1 MSKLVEIRFHGRG
14 GQGVATAA
22 ELFARAAAYERW
34 FVQST
39 PFFGAERRGALVVA
53 YARAS
58 DSPIWLR
65 EPVYNPDILVVFDQ
79 RALSEA
85 GVLDGLKN
93 GGKILVNSTKPPDEI
108 KLCIHCDVQ
117 VFTVDATGVSMKHL
131 KRPTV
136 NTTLLGALSSITD
149 LISFESLRRAI
160 LYRFPKIDIEATMKA
175 VEEAAD
181 TVVGTYLSK

>member
-1 MSKLVEIRFHGRG
+1 M
-14 GQGVATAA
+14 ATAA
-22 ELFARAAAYERW
+22 ELFVRAAAYENW

-65 EPVYNPDILVVFDQ
+65 EPVYNPDILVIFDQ

-85 GVLDGLKN
+85 GVLDGIKS
-93 GGKILVNSTKPPDEI
+93 GGKILVNSTQQPEEI
-108 KLCIHCDVQ
+108 KSRIIDGEVQ
-117 VFTVDATGVSMKHL
+117 VFTVDATGISIKYL
-131 KRPTV
+131 KRPIV
-136 NTTLLGALSSITD
+136 NTTLLGALASITGI
-149 LISFESLRRAI
+149 ISLGALKRAI

-175 VEEAAD
+175 VEEAYNR
-181 TVVGTYLSK
+181 VVGTYLS

>member
-1 MSKLVEIRFHGRG
+1 MIELRFHGRG

-22 ELFARAAAYERW
+22 ELFVRAAAYENW

-85 GVLDGLKN
+85 GVLDGLKAR
-93 GGKILVNSTKPPDEI
+93 GKILVNSTQRPEDVKPNIDG
-108 KLCIHCDVQ
+108 DFQ
-117 VFTVDATGVSMKHL
+117 VFTVDATGISMKHL

-136 NTTLLGALSSITD
+136 NTTLLGALASITD
-149 LISFESLRRAI
+149 LISLEALRRAI

-175 VEEAAD
+175 VDEAAT
-181 TVVGTYLSK
+181 TVVGTYLS